1 MADPLKAEFPSQGWK
16 QILTSRKEIL
26 DAYDRAREQARAH
39 EVETFHGKVAE
50 AAIRKWLS
58 GFLPK
63 RYGVTSGYIV
73 SPGIASNVKA
83 PHFDVIVYDQLES
96 PVLWVEEN
104 PDASAQGRSLAI
116 PVEYVHG
123 VLEIKASFSAG
134 NVTAAIAHLGDLLP
148 VMNGVDDPGE
158 RYKLYLPPTFFCGV
172 MFCELRTDAMHSKAA
187 LAGLVQGMQL
197 RGFVG
202 GLILRAEGHTTPQT
216 ARIALMKSEAAIQNT
231 LGRSPLSEFAMG
243 DSVQVADNV
252 HIGAV
257 VRWRESEFSQFAFDM
272 IALMKGTY
280 QPGRLSSFYGVGNSF
295 REMMK
300 DAGATIIDLP
310 HPNED

>member
-1 MADPLKAEFPSQGWK
+1 MADQLKIEFPSQGWK
-16 QILTSRKEIL
+16 QILTARKEIL

-63 RYGVTSGYIV
+63 RYGVTTGYIV
-73 SPGIASNVKA
+73 SAGIASNVKA

-123 VLEIKASFSAG
+123 VLEIKSSFSAG
-134 NVTAAIAHLGDLLP
+134 NVTAAIEHLGDLLP
-148 VMNGVDDPGE
+148 VMNGLDNPDE
-158 RYKLYLPPTFFCGV
+158 RYKLYLPPSFFCAV
-172 MFCELRTDAMHSKAA
+172 MFCELRQDAMHSKAA
-187 LAGLVQGMQL
+187 LAGMVQGMQL
-197 RGFVG
+197 RRFAG
-202 GLILRAEGHTTPQT
+202 GLILRAEGHTAPHT
-216 ARIALMKSEAAIQNT
+216 ARIALTRSEAPIQNT
-231 LGRSPLSEFAMG
+231 LGRTPLSEFAFS
-243 DSVQVADNV
+243 DSVQIADNV

-257 VRWRESEFSQFAFDM
+257 VKWRESEFSQFAFDV

-295 REMMK
+295 AEIMR
-300 DAGATIIDLP
+300 DAGATMIDLP
-310 HPNED
+310 HPNEA